1 MPPVTWQRLTLAG
14 FGCYRD
20 RVTFTF
26 REGLNVLVAP
36 NERGKSTLIAGLEA
50 VLFGLPNASN
60 PEAFGSTR
68 FTNREGPDHFEGEV
82 EFLVGGRAC
91 SIKRLFHNNR
101 VTFRVKG
108 DQNWEEVW
116 QGTHNPAAHRKIPV
130 YLEHLA
136 DYLGLTSRELFEA
149 TFCLGQPLPEGRFLS
164 SEVQRLLSG
173 SGGHYQDALQRLAGD
188 LRSLTRYCGDLGVGN
203 NGRKDARLEELKA
216 EIAALKAQTQSTGT
230 TLDQLTAVRGRLR
243 ELDAEIRKT
252 REELQKQQD
261 LKAAWDG
268 WRALQVRYGSVLREQ
283 QQALAA
289 RDRARELDERIRRH
303 QEEAARLYAE
313 WARAPEAAAGQLD
326 RLAELERELKRLQ
339 DEIEAWATR
348 LQDYQQEEEGL
359 AARLQGELAAVAG
372 HLDVLRDLEDLEALQ
387 AEQEKLAGEVQELA
401 ARAEAAAAGLA
412 GLPDFSSLGRSPA
425 TALEGLQLAARQLLE
440 GWEHFQEQQRRCREL
455 EAELAGEMGCF
466 TDLSPEQEAL
476 VANYEANRLARE
488 REEEAARAAVQRIE
502 EQQAN
507 YRRRQEEFT
516 RQFGDLEDLGE
527 EALEAAAAKPRLL
540 AELQAREA
548 NLAEVRA
555 ARQRRRQGLTMT
567 LAGTGLAVA
576 VVAGLASGR
585 WLFALVSA
593 LVLAGA
599 GIAIGLYLARPGQE
613 AESLATA
620 MAAIKQEIDRLDT
633 LLGPRAGATA
643 AELGELRQRLLARE
657 QARAELAALAASLPG
672 DAAAEAARQALA
684 EASQARRDFQAAT
697 AAVSARFNDVGAA
710 YRHYQEA
717 RRERERLAGEMA
729 AFTTRS
735 VGAEPEAAL
744 AVPLAKL
751 STPWSGLATL
761 ARLTGSEPATVGEL
775 LAWLKACGRDTWTD
789 FLARA
794 RRWEEATLLA
804 RQVQEKQEQLLQP
817 DQEGRTALDRLAMR
831 IAALQEHVA
840 PFTPAADRGGI
851 AAQLAEA
858 GKIRERLTELGSLRQ
873 AAAGQVASLQ
883 ERREALAPEVARLRQ
898 DLAALLAAAEG
909 DTAGALQRR
918 QGYERLAREWQGWAE
933 QLAGLLGTGNLE
945 DLAAAYLDAA
955 NRAGAILQEWQDL
968 VREHPGLPEPGPAT
982 NREEL
987 EEHYRAL
994 QAGIKELECRLEAL
1008 AGEERDLMRQQSRLE
1023 GYQTVNVALA
1033 VETLANRQ
1041 RELARL
1047 ELEAAALALAYR
1059 ELEAAAGEYSR
1070 NYRQELGRRAGRY
1083 FTLITG
1089 RPERR
1094 LEISEDFQVEVREGG
1109 APVAL
1114 AQLSRGAQDQ
1124 LYLALRLAIGDLL
1137 SATLTLPFIFDDCFV
1152 NCDAERRER
1161 IKESLLALAPHRQ
1174 LILLSHDP
1182 DFAAW
1187 GTPVQFEK

>member
-14 FGCYRD
+14 FGCYRE

-26 REGLNVLVAP
+26 QEGLNVLVAP

-50 VLFGLPNASN
+50 VLFGLPNTSN
-60 PEAFGSTR
+60 PETFGSAR
-68 FTNREGPDHFEGEV
+68 FINREEPDHFEGEV

-101 VTFRVKG
+101 VTFKVMG
-108 DQNWEEVW
+108 DQGWEEAW
-116 QGTHNPAAHRKIPV
+116 RGTHNPAAHRKIPA
-130 YLEHLA
+130 YMEHLA
-136 DYLGLTSRELFEA
+136 AHLGLTSRELFEA
-149 TFCLGQPLPEGRFLS
+149 TFCLGQPLPEGRALN

-173 SGGHYQDALQRLAGD
+173 SGGNYQEALQRLAGD

-216 EIAALKAQTQSTGT
+216 EIAALKAQSQATGS
-230 TLDQLTAVRGRLR
+230 TLDRLTALRGRLR
-243 ELDAEIRKT
+243 ELDAAIRKT
-252 REELQKQQD
+252 REELQKQQE
-261 LKAAWDG
+261 LKAAWDS
-268 WRALQVRYGSVLREQ
+268 WRALQVKYGSALREQ

-303 QEEAARLYAE
+303 QEEAARLYPE
-313 WARAPEAAAGQLD
+313 WARAPQAAAGQLD
-326 RLAELERELKRLQ
+326 RLAEIERELNRLQ
-339 DEIEAWATR
+339 DEIGTWAAR
-348 LQDYQQEEEGL
+348 RQHHQQEEEGL
-359 AARLQGELAAVAG
+359 KARLQGELAAVAN
-372 HLDVLRDLEDLEALQ
+372 HPDLLRDLEDLQALQ
-387 AEQEKLAGEVQELA
+387 AAEEKLAGEVKELA
-401 ARAEAAAAGLA
+401 ARAGAAAAELA

-425 TALEGLQLAARQLLE
+425 TALEGLHLAARQLLE
-440 GWEHFQEQQRRCREL
+440 GWGHFQEQQRRCREL
-455 EAELAGEMGCF
+455 EDELTGELGCF
-466 TDLSPEQEAL
+466 AGLAPEQEAL
-476 VANYEANRLARE
+476 VANFDALRLARE
-488 REEEAARAAVQRIE
+488 REEEAARAAVQRITEQE
-502 EQQAN
+502 EN
-507 YRRRQEEFT
+507 YRQRQEEFA

-527 EALEAAAAKPRLL
+527 EALQAAADKPRLL

-548 NLAEVRA
+548 DLAGMHA
-555 ARQRRRQGLTMT
+555 ARKRRRRVLTLT
-567 LAGTGLAVA
+567 LAGAGLAVA
-576 VVAGLASGR
+576 IAAGLAGGH
-585 WLFALVSA
+585 WLFALVSI

-599 GIAIGLYLARPGQE
+599 GYGLGLYLARPGREEE
-613 AESLATA
+613 ATGAAL
-620 MAAIKQEIDRLDT
+620 AAIKQEIERLDA

-657 QARAELAALAASLPG
+657 RARAELAALAASRPG
-672 DAAAEAARQALA
+672 AAVVEAARQALE
-684 EASQARRDFQAAT
+684 EAIKAHRDFLEAT
-697 AAVSARFNDVGAA
+697 AAVTARFDDVGTA

-735 VGAEPEAAL
+735 VGTEPEAAL
-744 AVPLAKL
+744 AVPLAHL
-751 STPWSGLATL
+751 GTPWSGLATL

-789 FLARA
+789 LLARA

-817 DQEGRTALDRLAMR
+817 GPEGRTALDRLGTR
-831 IAALQEHVA
+831 IAALQEHIA
-840 PFTPAADRGGI
+840 PFTPASDRGAI
-851 AAQLAEA
+851 AAQLAEV
-858 GKIRERLTELGSLRQ
+858 GEIRKRLTELGSLHQ
-873 AAAGQVASLQ
+873 AAAGQVAALQ
-883 ERREALAPEVARLRQ
+883 EQREALEPEAARLRQ
-898 DLAALLAAAEG
+898 ELAAILAAAEG

-918 QGYERLAREWQGWAE
+918 QGYERLVREWQGWAE
-933 QLAGLLGTGNLE
+933 QLAGLLGTGTLE

-968 VREHPGLPEPGPAT
+968 VREHPGLPGPGSTT

-994 QAGIKELECRLEAL
+994 QAGIKELENRLEAL
-1008 AGEERDLMRQQSRLE
+1008 AGEEWELLREQSRLE
-1023 GYQTVNVALA
+1023 GHQTVNVALA
-1033 VETLANRQ
+1033 AETLANRQ
-1041 RELARL
+1041 GELARL

-1059 ELEAAAGEYSR
+1059 ELEAAAGEYSQ
-1070 NYRQELGRRAGRY
+1070 NYRQELGRRASQY
-1083 FTLITG
+1083 FTLFTG

-1094 LEISEDFQVEVREGG
+1094 LEISEDFQVEVREWG

-1137 SATLTLPFIFDDCFV
+1137 AATMTLPFIFDDSFV

-1161 IKESLLALAPHRQ
+1161 IRASLLALAPHRQ

-1187 GTPVQFEK
+1187 GTPVKIER